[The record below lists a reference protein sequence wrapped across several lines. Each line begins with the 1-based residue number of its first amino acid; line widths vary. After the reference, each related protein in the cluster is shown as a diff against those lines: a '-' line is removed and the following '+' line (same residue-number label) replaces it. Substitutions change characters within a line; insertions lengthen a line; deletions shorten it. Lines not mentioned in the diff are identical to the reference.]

1 MLPST
6 KCACLAALMFLA
18 TVPGAWGLDW
28 KSSASAQAETGFLAA
43 QQPMAQPSLESIQ
56 QTLETA
62 KQHYRKAEFK
72 QAIALYQGVLVR
84 SGIDSVTQAEVLTRL
99 GEIDLWI
106 NQGQRAEGKLQKA
119 LQLTR
124 EIKDRKREGE
134 VLALLGWAA
143 RNRQDYA
150 KSLELARQALTIAQ
164 QIGDRRGESLAQI
177 IMGSV
182 LYVQTQYPI
191 ALTIF
196 QDALKDAEA
205 VNDKEYMPFIYNWLA
220 LTYYGLKDFKQAN
233 AMIQRQQA
241 LSQEI
246 GYRVAEY
253 SGLQIVAAFEQP
265 KTEQVLQV
273 YQKQLAIAQAA
284 ENPWFERSV
293 LLEMGGLYANQKQ
306 LSQAL
311 EAYEKALAIAKTI
324 DDESVG
330 DVENRIGH
338 AFYRM
343 EQYPK
348 ALEAYQRSLIAY
360 QKTTNQPALAQVWI
374 NISNAYWNL
383 KEYPKTLEALQQAL
397 AIHQQFKSD
406 NGIGDVENRIGN
418 TFYRMEQY
426 PKALEAYQRS
436 LTAYQKTTNQP
447 ALAQVWM
454 NFGET
459 YRQLKQDPK
468 ALEAFQQALVIYQKV
483 NNESAIGDAKKR
495 IGDAFY
501 RMEQYD
507 KSIEFYQQA
516 LTTYEKLNQP
526 PKIAQVWSDLG
537 WAYYQN
543 KQYPKALDAR
553 EQALKLHQAANR
565 STEAAQTWQ
574 SIGATYRAQKQY
586 AQALNAYQKG
596 LEIARAIQNRALEL
610 GALEGQGFVYSGQ
623 GQSLSAATE
632 YQVAI
637 AAYEKSLVIWQQVQT
652 LAREIK
658 NESSE
663 QWAIWHIQNS
673 YYMRSSIFWRQQQY
687 AEALA
692 FSQKGLTFW
701 RQHRDRLLKDRFIE
715 TEQQLLSNLGL
726 VYSDNGQF
734 TQALAAYQEALRL
747 AEQRNDLKLQQRAL
761 HSISSTYSDMGDNQ
775 KALEMSQ
782 KLLTFVR
789 ENLKQDSESELSALI
804 RIAHSLGNL
813 GQLEAAL
820 KFYQE
825 ALVIARTQKNIFTEN
840 ALLSNISNNYSN
852 RGDYL
857 QALELQEQ
865 VRNQLQT
872 AIRQLQS
879 GDIQVMAKLCGK
891 TTDNFRTD
899 DQKMC
904 LNLFQLTLSSALNN
918 LAFVYNGLGRYPE
931 ALKTHE
937 QGLAIAQQY
946 KALDRQTTFLNNI
959 GNVYL
964 ETGNYPKALE
974 ALQQAL
980 KIASASGARSM
991 QGIIFNNIGRVYNEQ
1006 GQTTKALSYLQQS
1019 LELAQTIQS
1028 PAAEATA
1035 LNNLASIYS
1044 TQGDFERALEFHQ
1057 RSIAISRQYGFEIVT
1072 ALNNIAV
1079 LYTDQGQYDL
1089 AVEQLQQSLEMARKA
1104 GDLPNEVT
1112 ILRNIG
1118 VIYNAQSSY
1127 AKALEFYQQAQ
1138 ALSQKMGSR
1147 SSEFSDLLA
1156 QAGVYGNLGQYPQA
1170 VELFQRA
1177 LTLSRELGQKYN
1189 EARALNGLATI
1200 YRKQKNYP
1208 QALHVSQQ
1216 SLTLFRET
1224 GNLSMESVTLKR
1236 MAQTYEKQGNWA
1248 QAERFLQDALAL
1260 QRKIG
1265 LRPEEASTLNTL
1277 GQVYLAK
1284 GQVQAAQEALQQ
1296 ALNIA
1301 QTVNDRTTQAEA
1313 LATLGKLFQTQPE
1326 LAIAFYK
1333 QSVNTYEGIR
1343 TSNRSLS
1350 KEQQES
1356 YTQTIA
1362 DTYRQLADLLL
1373 SQGRIGE
1380 AQKVLE
1386 LLKIQEINAVTE
1398 GTRSATPLTQVP
1410 LTQIEQEIIKKYN
1423 SLIAFGQQRDTCK
1436 QTNCPKLEEYN
1447 QTYRNLTAAYDQ
1459 FIEGVKTQ
1467 LIKER
1472 DTAIAASTDDFSGG
1486 ARKIVDTQPNTVL
1499 IYPLVL
1505 KDKTRILWAS
1515 KGGVLS
1521 QTECPLGEAQLSKLV
1536 EQFRTDLQNS
1546 TDLTPVQTTGQQ
1558 LYQCLLPQKLRNEL
1572 TQNKITNL
1580 IFVPDRVTNYIPMAA
1595 LYDGKQYLIEQYSVS
1610 NILSVSLTD
1619 TQATLPDRP
1628 SVLGF
1633 GLSQPVTLTNP
1644 TREFSSLPYVTYEL
1658 DNIVKSDAK
1667 TDSRGV
1673 LTGITWLDRD
1683 FSRKTLE
1690 AQLAQYKPN
1699 ILHIATHGEF
1709 VPTAPRTSYLVL
1721 GDSTPYEISQIQYLE
1736 DLQNVHLVVLSACET
1751 ALGGS
1756 DRNGSEVAGI
1766 AAYFLSS
1773 NAKAKAVLASLWK
1786 VNDPATSLLMSE
1798 FYQNLTPGKSKT
1810 QALRQVQLKFINSQL
1825 TLQDA
1830 ADRAGARRY
1839 IPNQKRPNHLS
1850 HPYYWAPFIL
1860 MGNNL

>member
-6 KCACLAALMFLA
+6 KCASLAALMFLA

-28 KSSASAQAETGFLAA
+28 RSSASAQAETGFLAA
-43 QQPMAQPSLESIQ
+43 QQPIAQPSLESIQ

-84 SGIDSVTQAEVLTRL
+84 SGIDSATQAEVLTRL

-106 NQGQRAEGKLQKA
+106 NQGQQAEGKLQQA

-124 EIKDRKREGE
+124 EIKDRRREGE

-164 QIGDRRGESLAQI
+164 QIGDRKGESLAQI

-182 LYVQTQYPI
+182 FCVQTQFPK
-191 ALTIF
+191 ALDTL
-196 QDALKDAEA
+196 QDVLKDAEA
-205 VNDKEYMPFIYNWLA
+205 VDDKEYMPFTYYWLA
-220 LTYYGLKDFKQAN
+220 LTYYGLKDFNQAN

-246 GYRVAEY
+246 GYRAAEY
-253 SGLQIVAAFEQP
+253 SGLQIVAAFQQP

-311 EAYEKALAIAKTI
+311 EAYEKALAIARTI

-330 DVENRIGH
+330 E
-338 AFYRM
+338 
-343 EQYPK
+343 
-348 ALEAYQRSLIAY
+348 
-360 QKTTNQPALAQVWI
+360 
-374 NISNAYWNL
+374 
-383 KEYPKTLEALQQAL
+383 
-397 AIHQQFKSD
+397 
-406 NGIGDVENRIGN
+406 VENRIGN

-436 LTAYQKTTNQP
+436 LTAYQKTTNQS
-447 ALAQVWM
+447 ALARVWM

-468 ALEAFQQALVIYQKV
+468 SLEAFQQALVIYQKV
-483 NNESAIGDAKKR
+483 NNESAIGDVKER

-501 RMEQYD
+501 RMKQYD
-507 KSIEFYQQA
+507 QSIEFYQQA
-516 LTTYEKLNQP
+516 LTIYEKLNQP
-526 PKIAQVWSDLG
+526 PQIAQVWSDLG
-537 WAYYQN
+537 WAYYRN
-543 KQYPKALDAR
+543 KQYP
-553 EQALKLHQAANR
+553 QALA
-565 STEAAQTWQ
+565 
-574 SIGATYRAQKQY
+574 
-586 AQALNAYQKG
+586 AYQKE
-596 LEIARAIQNRALEL
+596 LEIARTIQNRALEL
-610 GALEGQGFVYSGQ
+610 SALKGQGFVYSGQ
-623 GQSLSAATE
+623 GESLSEATE
-632 YQVAI
+632 YQAAI

-652 LAREIK
+652 LARELK
-658 NESSE
+658 DDSSE
-663 QWAIWHIQNS
+663 QDAIFFIQN
-673 YYMRSSIFWRQQQY
+673 YYFDLGYIFDHQNQY
-687 AEALA
+687 AEAVT
-692 FSQKGLTFW
+692 SYQQGLKFW

-715 TEQQLLSNLGL
+715 TEQQLLSQLGIA
-726 VYSDNGQF
+726 YSNNGQYS
-734 TQALAAYQEALRL
+734 QALAIYQELLRI
-747 AEQRNDLKLQQRAL
+747 AEQQNNFQKQQKTLRF
-761 HSISSTYSDMGDNQ
+761 ISSIYSQLGEH
-775 KALEMSQ
+775 KKSLETSQ
-782 KLLTFVR
+782 QTLAIVR
-789 ENLKQDSESELSALI
+789 EKLKKDPYNEMHALI
-804 RIAHSLGNL
+804 RVAQSLGDL

-825 ALVIARTQKNIFTEN
+825 ALVIARSQKNISSEV
-840 ALLSNISNNYSN
+840 ALLNNISNNYSN

-857 QALELQEQ
+857 QALNLQQ
-865 VRNQLQT
+865 KALNQLQT
-872 AIRQLQS
+872 AIQQLQS
-879 GDIQVMAKLCGK
+879 GNTKAEDQLCGIK
-891 TTDNFRTD
+891 EINDP
-899 DQKMC
+899 QLC
-904 LNLFQLTLSSALNN
+904 LKIFQLSLSSLLNN
-918 LAFVYNGLGRYPE
+918 LAFVYDGLGRYPE

-946 KALDRQTTFLNNI
+946 KDLDRQTTFLNNI

-964 ETGNYPKALE
+964 AIGDYPKALDV
-974 ALQQAL
+974 LQQAM
-980 KIASASGARSM
+980 KIALASGARSM
-991 QGIIFNNIGRVYNEQ
+991 QGRILNNIGRVYDEQ

-1019 LELAQTIQS
+1019 LEVAQAIQS

-1035 LNNLASIYS
+1035 LNNLAGIYS

-1057 RSIAISRQYGFEIVT
+1057 RSISIKRQYGFEIVT

-1079 LYTDQGQYDL
+1079 LYIDQGKYDL
-1089 AVEQLQQSLEMARKA
+1089 AVEQLQQSLEMARKT
-1104 GDLPNEVT
+1104 GDLPNEVI

-1118 VIYNAQSSY
+1118 EVYHAQSSY

-1147 SSEFSDLLA
+1147 SSEFVGLLA
-1156 QAGVYGNLGQYPQA
+1156 QGRVYVNLGQYSQGL
-1170 VELFQRA
+1170 ERLQRS
-1177 LTLSRELGQKYN
+1177 LLLSRELGEKN
-1189 EARALNGLATI
+1189 SEASTLIHIANV

-1208 QALHVSQQ
+1208 QALQVYQQ

-1224 GNLSMESVTLKR
+1224 GNLSMQSVIFQR
-1236 MAQTYEKQGNWA
+1236 IAETYEKQGNWA

-1265 LRPEEASTLNTL
+1265 LRPREASTLNTL
-1277 GQVYLAK
+1277 GQVYLAQ

-1673 LTGITWLDRD
+1673 LNGITWLDRD